1 MELVAL
7 RMYPH
12 IMEQQDQA
20 LHSLPSPL
28 LVVVMVH
35 FLTVEAVGLEAEV
48 DVMVDLVALEI
59 YLL

>member
-1 MELVAL
+1 
-7 RMYPH
+7 MYPH